1 MSTVEQ
7 AESAPVEFNEDSIA
21 DYLQSNPDFFTRHTD
36 LLADLDLPHSPGGEA
51 ISLIER
57 QVAVLRGRNQQ
68 LETKLRD
75 FMQVAQS
82 NDEISGNIQS
92 LAIQLMLAKEQD
104 EVIAAIE
111 EQLRTIFKAD
121 RPVLVLFDE
130 QPDENQN
137 NLYLHRVEREN
148 PALGAFKTFLQAGL
162 PRCGA
167 VRDAQRAFLFG
178 EADVEVGSA
187 ALIPLGEDCEIG
199 FLAIGCRDPEHFHPG
214 KSIDFLTHIGA
225 LVAAALSR

>member
-7 AESAPVEFNEDSIA
+7 AETTPVEFNEDSIA
-21 DYLQSNPDFFTRHTD
+21 EYLQSNPDFFTRHTD
-36 LLADLDLPHSPGGEA
+36 LLAELELPHSPGGEA

-57 QVAVLRGRNQQ
+57 QVSVLRGRNQQ

-82 NDEISGNIQS
+82 NDEIAGNIQS
-92 LAIQLMLAKEQD
+92 LAIQLMLAKEHAD
-104 EVIAAIE
+104 VIATIE

-130 QPDENQN
+130 DADGSDN
-137 NLYLHRVEREN
+137 NLYLHRVDRDDA
-148 PALGAFKTFLQAGL
+148 ALGAFKTFLQAGL

-167 VRDAQRAFLFG
+167 VRDAQRTFLFG

-199 FLAIGCRDPEHFHPG
+199 FLAIGCRDPDHFHPG
-214 KSIDFLTHIGA
+214 KSIDFLTRIGE